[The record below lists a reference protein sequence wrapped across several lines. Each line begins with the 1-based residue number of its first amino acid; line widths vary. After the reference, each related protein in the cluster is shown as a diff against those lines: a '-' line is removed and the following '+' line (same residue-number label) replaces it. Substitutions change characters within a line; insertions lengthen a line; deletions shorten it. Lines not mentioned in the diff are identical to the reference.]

1 MYRIWEDALMT
12 LVLAATPLGNP
23 LDASARLK
31 KAIESAEV
39 IAAEDS
45 RRFHRLASDLEVTF
59 TARIISFFEGNEKE
73 RTAEIL
79 MLLRDGKEV
88 LVVTDAGMP
97 TISDPGFR
105 LMRDAIA
112 ENLPTVVIPG
122 PSAPTMAIALSGL
135 PTDRFTFEGFAP
147 RAQGARRA
155 FYEKLR
161 FEERTMVTFE
171 APHRLLESLLDAASI
186 LGENRKAA
194 ICREMTKTY
203 EETIRGTI
211 ADLIVWARNRE
222 ILGEITLVFAGV
234 EEGSEIRTADSAV
247 ARVREYEA
255 AGMDRKGAIA
265 TVAEEFD
272 LPKKIVYAAVVDANK
287 MSR

>member
-1 MYRIWEDALMT
+1 MA

-31 KAIESAEV
+31 MAIESAQI

-45 RRFHRLASDLEVTF
+45 RRFHRLASDLGVLF
-59 TARIISFFEGNEKE
+59 TARVISFFEGNETD
-73 RTAEIL
+73 RTQEIL
-79 MLLRDGKEV
+79 ALLREGKEV
-88 LVVTDAGMP
+88 LVLTDAGMP

-112 ENLPTVVIPG
+112 EKLPTVVIPG

-147 RAQGARRA
+147 RAHGARTS
-155 FYEKLR
+155 FYESLR
-161 FEERTMVTFE
+161 FEERTMVIFE
-171 APHRLLESLLDAASI
+171 APHRLQESLVDAAEI
-186 LGENRKAA
+186 LGANRPAA

-203 EETIRGTI
+203 EETIRGPLSE
-211 ADLIVWARNRE
+211 LIEWASGRE
-222 ILGEITLVFAGV
+222 VLGEITLVIAGV
-234 EEGSEIRTADSAV
+234 EVGSAERTADDAV

-265 TVAEEFD
+265 TVAEEFSI
-272 LPKKIVYAAVVDANK
+272 PKKIVYAAVVDANK

>member
-1 MYRIWEDALMT
+1 MT

-31 KAIESAEV
+31 KAIESAEI

-73 RTAEIL
+73 RTSEIL
-79 MLLRDGKEV
+79 TLLREGKEV

-122 PSAPTMAIALSGL
+122 PSAPMMAIALSGL

-161 FEERTMVTFE
+161 FEERTIVTFE
-171 APHRLLESLLDAASI
+171 APHRLLESLIDAASV

-211 ADLIVWARNRE
+211 AELIAWAQSRE
-222 ILGEITLVFAGV
+222 ILGEITLVFAGI
-234 EEGSEIRTADSAV
+234 EAGSEIRTADDAV

>member
-1 MYRIWEDALMT
+1 MA

-31 KAIESAEV
+31 MAIESAEI

-45 RRFHRLASDLEVTF
+45 RRFHRLASDLGVTF
-59 TARIISFFEGNEKE
+59 TARIISFFEGNESD
-73 RTAEIL
+73 RTQEIL
-79 MLLRDGKEV
+79 TLLREGKDV

-112 ENLPTVVIPG
+112 EKLPTIVIPG

-147 RAQGARRA
+147 RAHGARTS
-155 FYEKLR
+155 FFESLR
-161 FEERTMVTFE
+161 FEERTMVIFE
-171 APHRLLESLLDAASI
+171 APHRLHESLVDAASI
-186 LGENRKAA
+186 LGADRAAA

-203 EETIRGTI
+203 EETIRGPLSELI
-211 ADLIVWARNRE
+211 AWAAGRE
-222 ILGEITLVFAGV
+222 VLGEITLVIAGV
-234 EEGSEIRTADSAV
+234 AAGSEVRTADDAV
-247 ARVREYEA
+247 ARVREYEV

-265 TVAEEFD
+265 TVAEEFSI
-272 LPKKIVYAAVVDANK
+272 PKKIVYAAVVDANK

>member
-1 MYRIWEDALMT
+1 MT

-31 KAIESAEV
+31 MAIESAEI

-45 RRFHRLASDLEVTF
+45 RRFHRLASDLGVTF
-59 TARIISFFEGNEKE
+59 TARIISFFEGNESD
-73 RTAEIL
+73 RTQEIL
-79 MLLRDGKEV
+79 TLLREGKEV

-112 ENLPTVVIPG
+112 EKLPTIVIPG

-147 RAQGARRA
+147 RAHGARTS
-155 FYEKLR
+155 FFESLR
-161 FEERTMVTFE
+161 FEERTMVIFE
-171 APHRLLESLLDAASI
+171 APHRLHESLLDAAAI
-186 LGENRKAA
+186 LGADRAAA

-203 EETIRGTI
+203 EETIRGPLSE
-211 ADLIVWARNRE
+211 LITWAAGRE
-222 ILGEITLVFAGV
+222 VLGEITLVIAGV
-234 EEGSEIRTADSAV
+234 AAGSEVRTADDVV

-265 TVAEEFD
+265 TVAEEFSI
-272 LPKKIVYAAVVDANK
+272 PKKIVYAAVVDANK